1 VKEKE
6 KKEGKIISRSRATRA
21 FDFESV
27 ARRWASGKIPTRYAP
42 PRLWCRTHRRKVE
55 INIRSLIT
63 SWLRCRILLYGAN
76 AVTFLNIPDPIDI
89 ETPRFL
95 YRSKSVKF
103 SNNGPDVAFLGTY
116 YGIVQ
121 NKFQINRNYFIF
133 PRKHNK
139 NLETNYKQFQLE

>member
-1 VKEKE
+1 
-6 KKEGKIISRSRATRA
+6 
-21 FDFESV
+21 
-27 ARRWASGKIPTRYAP
+27 
-42 PRLWCRTHRRKVE
+42 
-55 INIRSLIT
+55 
-63 SWLRCRILLYGAN
+63 
-76 AVTFLNIPDPIDI
+76 VTFLNIPDPIDI
-89 ETPRFL
+89 ETPQFL